1 MVRALVVAALSIW
14 LPLTLGCSGAPTPSP
29 SPSPPRTTPTVT
41 ATPRP
46 TSTSWPT
53 ATPTRMPPAP
63 VYSYG
68 IVNAYPH
75 DPSAYT
81 QGLVIEK
88 GVLYESTGLRGESSL
103 RRVDLVS
110 GSVLQARKLP
120 DTYFG
125 EGITVWQDR
134 IVQLTWQS
142 RVGFVYDRDTFDL
155 LSQFSYSTEGWG
167 ITHDDRNLIMSDGS
181 ATLRFLDPDSLAVVG
196 QVVVRDGGTPVSRLN
211 ELEYI
216 DGEVYANIWQTDCIA
231 QIDPVTGQV
240 VGWIDLSGIL
250 SPEDR
255 KERVDVLNGIAYDAD
270 ERRLFVTGKW
280 WPKLFEIVLTPR

>member
-1 MVRALVVAALSIW
+1 MQPTLILASLCIW
-14 LPLTLGCSGAPTPSP
+14 LPLTLGCSGTPTPSP
-29 SPSPPRTTPTVT
+29 SPSPPTATPSVT

-46 TSTSWPT
+46 TV
-53 ATPTRMPPAP
+53 TPTSVPPV
-63 VYSYG
+63 VYSYR
-68 IVNAYPH
+68 IVNTYPH
-75 DPSAYT
+75 DPDAFT
-81 QGLVIEK
+81 QGLVVQN
-88 GVLYESTGLRGESSL
+88 GVLYEGTGLRGGSSL
-103 RRVDLVS
+103 RRVDMVS
-110 GSVLQARKLP
+110 GNVLKSRELP

-125 EGITVWQDR
+125 EGITVWRDR

-167 ITHDDRNLIMSDGS
+167 ITHDGKHLIMSDGS
-181 ATLRFLDPDSLAVVG
+181 ATLRFLDPDSLTVVG
-196 QVVVRDGGTPVSRLN
+196 QIAVTDGSIPVTRLN

-216 DGEVYANIWQTDCIA
+216 DGEIYANIWQTDWIA
-231 QIDPVTGQV
+231 RIDPVAGRV

-250 SPEDR
+250 RPEDR